1 MLWDKIAA
9 IKMTPFND
17 GGWMSDRRSFL
28 QQALGVAALAGL
40 GPAALAQSSDLVTPP
55 SLPSSD
61 LYGRNEDAY
70 WAEIRKQFII
80 PPDHIYLNNGTVG
93 SNPLPVL
100 KAIFDSYL
108 DCEKLSWEDPERYPI
123 WGYEPWNEYRDPL
136 AQFVG
141 ATRDEIALVRNATEG
156 NSFMANGL
164 DMKPGDEVLL
174 SNQEHPSGEGP
185 WNLRARRYGIVV
197 KKFEIA
203 KPTNDP
209 AAILNSIND
218 GITPRTRVI
227 FVSHITTDTGII
239 LPTKEI
245 AALARSKGIIS
256 MVDGAHVP
264 GMMPLNVKELGCDMY
279 SASPHKW
286 LQAPK
291 GSGFLYV
298 RDELIDRMWSTTTT
312 AGWDDP
318 KLRMERFQRFGSSN
332 LPVLAGLKASID
344 FANQIGM
351 DRIVKRHHEL
361 NHYITGEMQ
370 KRNLALWTSENP
382 EMRCAITAFNIPPV
396 NIYDLE
402 RALWKNQKIRVRG
415 GGPYKIRLSTP
426 YYLQKNEIDRFLDE
440 FDQFR
445 KTYKA

>member
-1 MLWDKIAA
+1 
-9 IKMTPFND
+9 MT
-17 GGWMSDRRSFL
+17 DRRLFI
-28 QQALGVAALAGL
+28 QQSLGLAALAGL
-40 GPAALAQSSDLVTPP
+40 APSAWGEDQITSPAMPGA
-55 SLPSSD
+55 D
-61 LYGRNEDAY
+61 LYERNEDAY
-70 WAEIRKQFII
+70 WAEIRKQFVI

-93 SNPLPVL
+93 SNPKPVL
-100 KAIFDSYL
+100 KAVFESYL
-108 DCEKLSWEDPERYPI
+108 DCEKLSWDDPERYPI

-156 NSFMANGL
+156 NSYMANGF
-164 DMKPGDEVLL
+164 DMKPGEEVLI

-185 WNLRARRYGIVV
+185 WNLKAKRYGIVV

-203 KPTNDP
+203 RPTDDS
-209 AAILNSIND
+209 ATILNRIND
-218 GITPRTRVI
+218 AITPRTRAI

-239 LPTKEI
+239 LPIKEI
-245 AALARSKGIIS
+245 ASLARSKGIVS

-264 GMMPLNVKELGCDMY
+264 GMMPLNIKELGCDMY

-291 GSGFLYV
+291 GTGFLFI
-298 RDELIDRMWSTTTT
+298 RDEWIDRMWSTVTT

-332 LPVLAGLKASID
+332 LPLLAGLKASVD

-351 DRIVKRHHEL
+351 ERIVKRHRAL
-361 NHYITGEMQ
+361 NVYITAEMQ
-370 KRNLALWTSENP
+370 KRGLTMWTSGNP
-382 EMRCAITAFNIPPV
+382 EMRCAIVAFNMPPV

-402 RALWKNQKIRVRG
+402 RALWKEQKIRVRG
-415 GGPYKIRLSTP
+415 GGPNKIRLSTP
-426 YYLQKNEIDRFLDE
+426 YYLQKAEIDRFLEKFDE
-440 FDQFR
+440 FR
-445 KTYKA
+445 KSYKA